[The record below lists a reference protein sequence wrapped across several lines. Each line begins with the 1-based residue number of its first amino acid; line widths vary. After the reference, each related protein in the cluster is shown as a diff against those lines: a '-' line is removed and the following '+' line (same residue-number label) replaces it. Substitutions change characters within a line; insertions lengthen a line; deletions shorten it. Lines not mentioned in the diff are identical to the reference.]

1 MSMFE
6 RAIEAEAEA
15 PIASL
20 PMLAGSIQFGGCAH
34 TRAAREAALD
44 DGLLSEEVDEMLA
57 GRRIVDAFPV
67 RRGESPPAYAV
78 RAVAEMMVAY
88 MR

>member
-1 MSMFE
+1 MRMFE
-6 RAIEAEAEA
+6 TI
-15 PIASL
+15 IASEARDRILL
-20 PMLAGSIQFGGCAH
+20 PPGAGRFEACIH
-34 TRAAREAALD
+34 DRAARAAALD
-44 DGLLSEEVDEMLA
+44 DGLLSEEVDEVLG

-88 MR
+88 LR

>member
-1 MSMFE
+1 MLNSSVAVDATHSIDAVRWMPGTG
-6 RAIEAEAEA
+6 RSSV
-15 PIASL
+15 SL
-20 PMLAGSIQFGGCAH
+20 H
-34 TRAAREAALD
+34 DRAARAAALD
-44 DGLLSEEVDEMLA
+44 DGLLSEEVDEVLA

-88 MR
+88 LR